1 MAWNEPGGS
10 RDPGKDKDPWGNGG
24 NDQGPPDLDDV
35 VRQIQE
41 KLRGLF
47 GMSGGGSGSGRGGD
61 SGQGGSGHSLS
72 FGVGAIALVVAVLW
86 GASGFYTIDQADRGV
101 VTRFGKYIETTEAGL
116 HWHLPYPVE
125 TVEVVNVEQ
134 IRNVEIGY
142 RSGLDGQ
149 GMRAIDRESLMLTQD
164 ENIVDLKLAVQYRVK
179 DARDYL
185 FNVRNPDVT
194 LHQVTE
200 SAVRETVGKNKM
212 DFVLTEGR
220 NEIVSQVAV
229 LAQKILDGYETGLL
243 ITSVNMQ
250 DAQPPEEV
258 QGAFNDAVK
267 AREDEVRLKNEAE
280 AYANDI
286 LPKARGA
293 AARALEEANAYRS
306 QVTLEAKGDAGRFL
320 SVLGEY
326 EKAPEVTRERL
337 YLDSIEAVMNNSS
350 KVLVDVKDSNNLLY
364 LPIDRW
370 MGEKSDVTTAAQL
383 PLTAAASLQAGLE
396 NERKRRLAEKVIDR
410 RSRNALRSREIR

>member
-10 RDPGKDKDPWGNGG
+10 RDPGKDKDPWGGG

-35 VRQIQE
+35 VRQIQD
-41 KLRGLF
+41 KLRALF
-47 GMSGGGSGSGRGGD
+47 GLSGKGSGGSKGDGG
-61 SGQGGSGHSLS
+61 GHGL
-72 FGVGAIALVVAVLW
+72 GYGAGALLLILLVLW
-86 GASGFYTIDQADRGV
+86 GISGFYTIDQADRGV
-101 VTRFGKYIETTEAGL
+101 VTRFGRYVSTVEAGL
-116 HWHLPYPVE
+116 HWHLPYPIE
-125 TVEVVNVEQ
+125 SVEVVNVEQ

-142 RSGLDGQ
+142 RSGMNGQ
-149 GMRAIDRESLMLTQD
+149 GARPIARESLMLTQD

-179 DARDYL
+179 EAKDYL
-185 FNVRNPDVT
+185 FNVRNPDET
-194 LHQVTE
+194 LHQATE
-200 SAVRETVGKNKM
+200 SAIREIVGKNKM
-212 DFVLTEGR
+212 DFVLTQGR
-220 NEIVSQVAV
+220 NEIVSQVHD
-229 LAQKILDGYETGLL
+229 LTQSILDHYQAGLL

-306 QVTLEAKGDAGRFL
+306 KVTLRAKGDAGRFT
-320 SVLGEY
+320 SVLTAY
-326 EKAPEVTRERL
+326 EQAPLVTRQRL
-337 YLDSIEAVMNNSS
+337 YIDAIESVMGRSS
-350 KVLVDVKDSNNLLY
+350 KVLVDVKDGNNLLY

-370 MGEKSDVTTAAQL
+370 LSGGASGTLPKPPLSSASADVEAMKKAAKRF
-383 PLTAAASLQAGLE
+383 
-396 NERKRRLAEKVIDR
+396 ERERGHQGKTVDR
-410 RSRNALRSREIR
+410 RSRQALRSREVR

>member
-24 NDQGPPDLDDV
+24 NDQGPPDLDDI

-41 KLRGLF
+41 KLRGIF
-47 GMSGGGSGSGRGGD
+47 GMSGGGSGQEGA
-61 SGQGGSGHSLS
+61 GQGGSGNSLS
-72 FGVGAIALVVAVLW
+72 FGIGAIALVVAVLW

-101 VTRFGKYIETTEAGL
+101 VTRFGEYVETTEAGL
-116 HWHLPYPVE
+116 HWHLPYPIE
-125 TVEVVNVEQ
+125 SVEVVNVEQ

-179 DARDYL
+179 DARNYL
-185 FNVRNPDVT
+185 FNVKNPDIT

-212 DFVLTEGR
+212 DFVLTQGR
-220 NEIVSQVAV
+220 NEIVSQVGT
-229 LAQKILDGYETGLL
+229 LAQKILDGYETGLV

-293 AARALEEANAYRS
+293 AARAIEEANAYRS

-320 SVLGEY
+320 SVFHEY
-326 EKAPEVTRERL
+326 ERAPQVTRERL
-337 YLDSIEAVMNNSS
+337 YLDSIEAVMSNSS
-350 KVLVDVKDSNNLLY
+350 KVLVDVKDGSNLLY

-370 MGEKSDVTTAAQL
+370 IGKSDATPVKL
-383 PLTAAASLQAGLE
+383 PLTAAASLQAGLDK
-396 NERKRRLAEKVIDR
+396 ERKRRLAEKVIDR
-410 RSRNALRSREIR
+410 RSRNALRSREVR

>member
-10 RDPGKDKDPWGNGG
+10 RDPGKDKDPWGGG

-35 VRQIQE
+35 VRQIQD

-47 GMSGGGSGSGRGGD
+47 GLSGKRGAGQSGDGGGHGLGY
-61 SGQGGSGHSLS
+61 
-72 FGVGAIALVVAVLW
+72 GAGALLLILLVLW
-86 GASGFYTIDQADRGV
+86 GISGFYTIDQADRGV
-101 VTRFGKYIETTEAGL
+101 VTRFGRYVSTVEAGL
-116 HWHLPYPVE
+116 HWHLPYPIE
-125 TVEVVNVEQ
+125 SVEVVNVEQ

-142 RSGLDGQ
+142 RSGMNGQ
-149 GMRAIDRESLMLTQD
+149 GMRPIARESLMLTQD

-179 DARDYL
+179 DAKDYL
-185 FNVRNPDVT
+185 FNVRNPDET
-194 LHQVTE
+194 LHQATE
-200 SAVRETVGKNKM
+200 SAIREIVGKNKM
-212 DFVLTEGR
+212 DFVLTQGR
-220 NEIVSQVAV
+220 NEIVSQVHD
-229 LAQKILDGYETGLL
+229 LTQSILDHYRAGLL

-293 AARALEEANAYRS
+293 AARAIEEANAYRS
-306 QVTLEAKGDAGRFL
+306 KVTLQAKGDAGRFT
-320 SVLGEY
+320 SVLSAY
-326 EKAPEVTRERL
+326 EQAPVVTRQRL
-337 YLDSIEAVMNNSS
+337 YIDAIEQVLGRSS
-350 KVLVDVKDSNNLLY
+350 KILVDVKDGNNLLY

-370 MGEKSDVTTAAQL
+370 LAGG
-383 PLTAAASLQAGLE
+383 AAANPPKPPLSSASADVE
-396 NERKRRLAEKVIDR
+396 AMKKAAKRFERERGHQGKGVDR
-410 RSRNALRSREIR
+410 RSRQALRSREVR